1 MDGVEMSEDQE
12 LIPTGPEELSAKPA
26 TSGDSEASEEDL
38 AQAAM
43 IKRYGFT
50 PQQAE
55 ESKLFL

>member
-1 MDGVEMSEDQE
+1 MSVVRE
-12 LIPTGPEELSAKPA
+12 LIPTSPEELSAKPA
-26 TSGDSEASEEDL
+26 ASGDSEASAEDP

>member
-1 MDGVEMSEDQE
+1 MSEDQE
-12 LIPTGPEELSAKPA
+12 LMQAGPEELSAKPA
-26 TSGDSEASEEDL
+26 ASGDSEASAEDP

>member
-1 MDGVEMSEDQE
+1 MSEDQE
-12 LIPTGPEELSAKPA
+12 LIPTSPEDLSAKPA
-26 TSGDSEASEEDL
+26 ASGGSDASAEDP

-50 PQQAE
+50 KQHAE

>member
-1 MDGVEMSEDQE
+1 MSEDQE
-12 LIPTGPEELSAKPA
+12 LMQAGPEELPAKPA
-26 TSGDSEASEEDL
+26 VSGDGDASAEDP

-55 ESKLFL
+55 ILDLYL

>member
-1 MDGVEMSEDQE
+1 MSEDQE
-12 LIPTGPEELSAKPA
+12 LIPTSPEEPSAKPA
-26 TSGDSEASEEDL
+26 VSGDSEASPEDP
-38 AQAAM
+38 AQEAM

>member
-1 MDGVEMSEDQE
+1 MSEDRE
-12 LIPTGPEELSAKPA
+12 LMQTGPEEPSAKPTA
-26 TSGDSEASEEDL
+26 SGDSETIAGDP

-55 ESKLFL
+55 EARLYL

>member
-1 MDGVEMSEDQE
+1 MSEDQE
-12 LIPTGPEELSAKPA
+12 LTPTGPEERSAKPA
-26 TSGDSEASEEDL
+26 ASGDSEASAEDP

-50 PQQAE
+50 PQQAD